1 MGRIISVYGIIGGI
15 IVAIGTYIGMAA
27 VPDGG
32 GAIGMMVGY
41 LTMLI
46 SLSMVFVGVRQY
58 RNEVQGGVIRF
69 WPAFGIGIGIA
80 CVAALF
86 YVLTWEVYMYQTNY
100 TFMDV
105 YVGKS
110 IDAMKAAG
118 KPAAEIAKFKAE
130 MAAFKVQ
137 YANPLF
143 RMAITFTEIA
153 PVGLLVSLVSAAL
166 LRKSSFMPAKAALA

>member
-1 MGRIISVYGIIGGI
+1 MGRIIGIYGVIGGI
-15 IVAIGTYIGMAA
+15 IVAIGTYAGMAA

-32 GAIGMMVGY
+32 GTIGMVVGY

-46 SLSMVFVGVRQY
+46 ALSMVFVGVRQY
-58 RNEVQGGVIRF
+58 RNEVNGGIIRF
-69 WPAFGIGIGIA
+69 WPAFGVGLGIA

-86 YVLTWEVYMYQTNY
+86 YVLAWEVYMYQTNY

-110 IDAMKAAG
+110 IEAMKAAG
-118 KPAAEIAKFKAE
+118 KPAVEVAKFATE
-130 MAAFKVQ
+130 MAAFKAQ

-143 RMAITFTEIA
+143 RMVTTFMEIA
-153 PVGLLVSLVSAAL
+153 PVALLVPLLSAAL
-166 LRKSSFMPAKAALA
+166 LRNSKLLPAKQAR